1 MSRDVRRGLI
11 AKIEKEG
18 ERKMVRV
25 IIERRCLPGKEAELE
40 SLLVELRSGSMRQR
54 GYISGETLRSVD
66 DPSLWLVISTW
77 VDADLW
83 KVWKTMAERQEIE
96 RKIEPLLVAPDK
108 VSIFNF
114 AGRGGAESAHTI
126 DK

>member
-1 MSRDVRRGLI
+1 
-11 AKIEKEG
+11 
-18 ERKMVRV
+18 MVRV
-25 IIERRCLPGKEAELE
+25 IIGRRCQPDRAAELE
-40 SLLVELRSGSMRQR
+40 NLLLELRTNSMKQC

-83 KVWKTMAERQEIE
+83 KVWETMPERREIQS
-96 RKIEPLLVAPDK
+96 RIEPLLIGMEK
-108 VSIFNF
+108 VSIFSF

-126 DK
+126 DR

>member
-1 MSRDVRRGLI
+1 MI
-11 AKIEKEG
+11 
-18 ERKMVRV
+18 RV
-25 IIERRCLPGKEAELE
+25 IVERHCQPNKEAEME
-40 SLLVELRSGSMRQR
+40 NLLMELRTRAMQQH

-83 KVWKTMAERQEIE
+83 KVWETMPERQEAIN
-96 RKIEPLLVAPDK
+96 KVKSLLVTPEK

-114 AGRGGAESAHTI
+114 TGRGRALSAHTI
-126 DK
+126 DR